1 MRFEVSIF
9 VESTWK
15 GPARRRGVAMWMVEY
30 KRNGVPV
37 TREGLIRLEEGTENM
52 ANLMA
57 VKEAAG
63 ILIKPCSIR
72 VFTQCDHILNTM
84 QNHWHIAWQKNE
96 WHNAKGK
103 PVKNAELW
111 SGMLENLGKHLY
123 TVQNGW
129 HEYQNLMQGKIR
141 KELEEWKNTEQ

>member
-1 MRFEVSIF
+1 
-9 VESTWK
+9 
-15 GPARRRGVAMWMVEY
+15 MWMVEY

-37 TREGLIRLEEGTENM
+37 TREGLIRLEDGTENM

-63 ILIKPCSIR
+63 ILTKPCSIR
-72 VFTQCDHILNTM
+72 VFTQCDHILNTI

-103 PVKNAELW
+103 LVKNADLW
-111 SGMLENLGKHLY
+111 KEMLNALQKHCY
-123 TVQNGW
+123 SFSIGE
-129 HEYQNLMQGKIR
+129 HKYQNYMKGAIR
-141 KELEEWKNTEQ
+141 KEQSERRWKDAGAQRIERKNN